1 MDKVLLNRKG
11 KPFKIALI
19 GGARTGKDTI
29 AHYLSAVVDFK
40 RLAFGDA
47 LKKQLFEVF
56 PDLPPSPKPRKAM
69 IDFGQFCR
77 TIDPLVWIKQL
88 DQTAYNFEQAGYHNL
103 VITDVRQQN
112 EIDYCKANGYT
123 IVKVVANASLCE
135 ERALEGGEILEVN
148 NELDILALN
157 FKDYDYL
164 IENNGTVSNLYEQID
179 HILQNG

>member
-29 AHYLSAVVDFK
+29 AHYLKAVADFK
-40 RLAFGDA
+40 RIAFGDA

-56 PDLPPSPKPRKAM
+56 PDLPHTPKPRKAM

-77 TIDPLVWIKQL
+77 TIDPLVWIKHL
-88 DQTAYNFEQAGYHNL
+88 DQTAFSYERSGYHNI

-112 EIDYCKANGYT
+112 EIDYCRANGYT
-123 IVKVVANASLCE
+123 IVKVVANASTCK

-164 IENNGTVSNLYEQID
+164 IENSGTVANLYEQID